1 MVTELP
7 DYEYRRASLG
17 GSIMPRS
24 TERKSNFELLRIV
37 AMLMIVA
44 HHLAVHGVQH
54 VLFSDQAY
62 RVWAA
67 GSLANRLFTFLFVP
81 GGGTGVAVFFML
93 TGYFLVEKQRASV
106 LKVCLQTVFYG
117 LTLSALFVVLLA
129 AHRLFGAGYAFA
141 EFSLVMEI
149 GMLLR
154 HVLTPVSMG
163 GWWFVSAYVLL
174 VLTAPR
180 INQLLAHLNRRGF
193 ARLLLVTWFFWYSCQ
208 LVLGGGYAALGRA
221 FFFYGLG
228 AYCKR
233 FGNDAHERPRV
244 RHVVLFVVCWLAI
257 AACAFCSA
265 ALGTL
270 SPQTATARQAVEKC
284 VLVGLENCILL
295 PLCAWSLFAI
305 FARMSVPLSRRI
317 NTVAATTFGVYLL
330 HDSTV
335 GRQLIWNGILR
346 VSDVQF
352 LSPYFPLLALADIL
366 AVFAVCSALD
376 WLRLRFVEPR
386 MTAWAAR
393 KIARIRETCFS

>member
-17 GSIMPRS
+17 GSIMSRS
-24 TERKSNFELLRIV
+24 TERKSNFELLCIV

-54 VLFSDQAY
+54 VLFSDAY
-62 RVWAA
+62 RAWVA

-93 TGYFLVEKQRASV
+93 TGYFLVERQCASV

-141 EFSLVMEI
+141 EFSFVANV
-149 GMLLR
+149 GMVLR

-180 INQLLAHLNRRGF
+180 INQLLARLNRRGF
-193 ARLLLVTWFFWYSCQ
+193 ALLLLVTWFFWYSCQ

-244 RHVVLFVVCWLAI
+244 RHAVLFALGWLLY
-257 AACAFCSA
+257 AACSFCDYALKEISA
-265 ALGTL
+265 KTL
-270 SPQTATARQAVEKC
+270 VMKAVENY
-284 VLVGLENCILL
+284 VLQGLMDCISI

-330 HDSTV
+330 HDFTV

-366 AVFAVCSALD
+366 AVFAVCSVLD

>member
-62 RVWAA
+62 RAWAA

-81 GGGTGVAVFFML
+81 GGTGVAVLFML

-141 EFSLVMEI
+141 EFSFVANV
-149 GMLLR
+149 GMVLR

-163 GWWFVSAYVLL
+163 GWWFVSAYVLIVL
-174 VLTAPR
+174 VAPR

-244 RHVVLFVVCWLAI
+244 RHAALFAFGWLLY
-257 AACAFCSA
+257 AACSFCDYALKEISA
-265 ALGTL
+265 KTL
-270 SPQTATARQAVEKC
+270 AMKAVEDY
-284 VLVGLENCILL
+284 VLQGLMDCISIL
-295 PLCAWSLFAI
+295 LCAWSLFAI
-305 FARMSVPLSRRI
+305 FARLRIRASRRI

-366 AVFAVCSALD
+366 AVFAVCSAID